1 MLDEYPRPQLVRGSY
16 LSLNGIWEYALSK
29 DKNLPKSFEDTL
41 IVPYSLECKINEE
54 KHILQPDEY
63 LFYHKKLEI
72 PEGFIRDKLILHFTA
87 VDQIADVYINDKLVV
102 SHEGGFLPFEVD
114 IKPYLQKEN
123 HLYVRVRDVTDT
135 SYLSRGKQKLKHG
148 KIWYTPQSGIYL
160 PVWMESVSSD
170 YIQEILVIPD
180 IDKSSIS
187 ITVKANTKK
196 VKVELEGKEIEIK
209 TNEKVILPIDNLMLW
224 SPEDPFLYPLKLRT
238 ENDEVASYFAMRKF
252 SKGNE
257 NGLYRFYLNN
267 KPYFLK
273 GVLDQGYYKNG
284 LLTPEKDEDYINDIL
299 WMKNLGFNCLRK
311 HIKIEPLRWY
321 HHCDRLG
328 MIVIQDFVNGGRS
341 YHFPTI
347 AFPLITGIH
356 HKDTN
361 YKKFARED
369 EEGRDKTKQEF
380 IDTINYLKNVPS
392 IAIWTIFNEGW
403 GQFDSKEIYR
413 ELLKI
418 DDTRLYDHASGWHD
432 QGISDF
438 KSLHVY
444 FKKFKMPKHKA
455 IKDRIVLLSEC
466 GGYNLA
472 IPGHTSNTNFGYKKM
487 EDKDALLDKYEAF
500 IDDEIIPA
508 YKKGL
513 SGFIYTQLSDVED
526 ECNGLLTFD
535 REVVKVDINKMKT
548 INERIEI
555 SDLD

>member
-1 MLDEYPRPQLVRGSY
+1 
-16 LSLNGIWEYALSK
+16 
-29 DKNLPKSFEDTL
+29 
-41 IVPYSLECKINEE
+41 
-54 KHILQPDEY
+54 
-63 LFYHKKLEI
+63 
-72 PEGFIRDKLILHFTA
+72 
-87 VDQIADVYINDKLVV
+87 
-102 SHEGGFLPFEVD
+102 
-114 IKPYLQKEN
+114 
-123 HLYVRVRDVTDT
+123 
-135 SYLSRGKQKLKHG
+135 
-148 KIWYTPQSGIYL
+148 
-160 PVWMESVSSD
+160 
-170 YIQEILVIPD
+170 
-180 IDKSSIS
+180 
-187 ITVKANTKK
+187 
-196 VKVELEGKEIEIK
+196 
-209 TNEKVILPIDNLMLW
+209 
-224 SPEDPFLYPLKLRT
+224 
-238 ENDEVASYFAMRKF
+238 
-252 SKGNE
+252 
-257 NGLYRFYLNN
+257 
-267 KPYFLK
+267 
-273 GVLDQGYYKNG
+273 
-284 LLTPEKDEDYINDIL
+284 
-299 WMKNLGFNCLRK
+299 MKNLGFNCLRK

-356 HKDTN
+356 HRDTN
-361 YKKFARED
+361 YRKFARQD
-369 EEGRDKTKQEF
+369 EEGRIKAKQEF

-413 ELLKI
+413 ELLKV

-444 FKKFKMPKHKA
+444 FKKFKVPKHKA

-535 REVVKVDINKMKT
+535 REVVKVDIDKMKK

>member
-1 MLDEYPRPQLVRGSY
+1 MLDEYPRPQLVRDSY
-16 LSLNGIWEYALSK
+16 ISLNGVWEYSISK
-29 DKNLPKSFEDTL
+29 NEELPSSFEDTL
-41 IVPYSLECKINEE
+41 LVPYSLECKINEE

-63 LFYHKKLEI
+63 LYYHKKIDI
-72 PEGFIRDKLILHFTA
+72 PEGFVKDKLLLHFTA
-87 VDQIADVYINDKLVV
+87 VDQIADVYLNSKHIYH
-102 SHEGGFLPFEVD
+102 HEGGFLPFEVD
-114 IKPYLQKEN
+114 IKPYLEKEN
-123 HLYVRVRDVTDT
+123 HLIVRVKDVTDT
-135 SYLSRGKQKLKHG
+135 SYLSRGKQKLSHG

-170 YIQEILVIPD
+170 YIQDILVIPD
-180 IDKSSIS
+180 IDKSQ
-187 ITVKANTKK
+187 ITLTIKSEAKK
-196 VKVELEGKEIEIK
+196 VKVEIENKKQEIETNKPVVIK
-209 TNEKVILPIDNLMLW
+209 ISNLMLW
-224 SPEDPFLYPLKLRT
+224 SPEDPFLYPLKV
-238 ENDEVASYFAMRKF
+238 ESKDDKVSSYFAMRKF

-257 NGLYRFYLNN
+257 NGIYRFYLNN

-284 LLTPEKDEDYINDIL
+284 LLTPSNDEDYINDIL
-299 WMKNLGFNCLRK
+299 WMKSLGYNTLRK
-311 HIKIEPLRWY
+311 HIKLETLRWY

-361 YKKFARED
+361 YRKFARSD
-369 EEGRDKTKQEF
+369 KEGREKAKQEF
-380 IDTINYLKNVPS
+380 FDTVNYLKNVPC

-444 FKKFKMPKHKA
+444 FKKFKMPNHKK

-472 IPGHTSNTNFGYKKM
+472 VPGHTSNTNYGYKKM
-487 EDKDALLDKYEAF
+487 EDKDALLEKYKSF
-500 IDDEIIPA
+500 INNEILPA

-535 REVVKVDINKMKT
+535 REVIKVDVKKFKAIND
-548 INERIEI
+548 
-555 SDLD
+555 SLD

>member
-1 MLDEYPRPQLVRGSY
+1 MLDEYPRPQLVRDSY
-16 LSLNGIWEYALSK
+16 LSLNGIWEYAISK
-29 DKNLPKSFEDTL
+29 DKTLPKSFEDTL

-63 LFYHKKLEI
+63 LFYHKKLDI
-72 PEGFIRDKLILHFTA
+72 PKGFIKDKLILHFTA
-87 VDQIADVYINDKLVV
+87 VDQIADVFINDKLVM

-123 HLYVRVRDVTDT
+123 HLYVRVKDVTDT

-160 PVWMESVSSD
+160 PVWMESVSRD
-170 YIQEILVIPD
+170 YIQEILVTPD

-187 ITVKANTKK
+187 INVKSEAKK
-196 VKVELEGKEIEIK
+196 AKVELEGKEIEIK
-209 TNEKVILPIDNLMLW
+209 TNEKVILSIDNLMLW
-224 SPEDPFLYPLKLRT
+224 SPEDPILYPLKLKT
-238 ENDEVASYFAMRKF
+238 EKDEVSSYFAMRKF

-257 NGLYRFYLNN
+257 NGFYRFYLNN

-284 LLTPEKDEDYINDIL
+284 LLTPEKDGDYINDIL

-321 HHCDRLG
+321 HHCDKLG

-356 HKDTN
+356 HQDTN
-361 YKKFARED
+361 YRKFARQDED
-369 EEGRDKTKQEF
+369 GRNKAKQEF
-380 IDTINYLKNVPS
+380 IDTIKYLKNVPCV
-392 IAIWTIFNEGW
+392 AIWTIFNEGW
-403 GQFDSKEIYR
+403 GQFDGKEIYR

-472 IPGHTSNTNFGYKKM
+472 ITGHTSNTNFGYKKM
-487 EDKDALLDKYEAF
+487 EDKDALLEKYEAF
-500 IDDEIIPA
+500 IDEEIIPA

-535 REVVKVDINKMKT
+535 REVVKVDVDKMKK
-548 INERIEI
+548 INERIEV
-555 SDLD
+555 STLD